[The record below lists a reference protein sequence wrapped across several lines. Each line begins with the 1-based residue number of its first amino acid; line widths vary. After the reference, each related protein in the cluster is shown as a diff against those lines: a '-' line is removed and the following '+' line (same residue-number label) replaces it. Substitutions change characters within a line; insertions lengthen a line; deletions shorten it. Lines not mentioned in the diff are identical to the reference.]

1 MIVYVI
7 VKIKD
12 IINVIDV
19 NGWLRLKELLWREY
33 FWNLIKM

>member
-12 IINVIDV
+12 IVNVIDV
-19 NGWLRLKELLWREY
+19 NGWLRLKELLCREY
-33 FWNLIKM
+33 FCNLIKM